1 MRVAAYYLGTLLVEE
16 DSRIEWSMNQIKI
29 VLDGDNP
36 RMECMDIKRD
46 FDKME
51 VSPGH
56 LGTSL
61 QCSRRYKVLRPC
73 ARPPI

>member
-1 MRVAAYYLGTLLVEE
+1 MAAYYLGTLLVEE

-46 FDKME
+46 FDAME
-51 VSPGH
+51 VSPGR
-56 LGTSL
+56 LLTSL
-61 QCSRRYKVLRPC
+61 QCSRRCKVL
-73 ARPPI
+73 